1 MTGLDNILKSIT
13 DDAKK
18 KADKIILEA
27 KNEEKKILESSRLK
41 ANERFFE
48 IVNNAESQAREIM
61 KRAKSQAELE
71 RKNILLEKKY
81 NLISDTILS
90 TKNYILNLDDKN
102 YFNLILLICE
112 KYALPY
118 KGEIIF
124 SDEDFKRIPRGFKTA
139 VSKIAKEKG
148 GDLKISE
155 KTRNISGGVILS
167 YGEIEENCSID
178 ALINENHDDLEDRL
192 NLLFFEE

>member
-1 MTGLDNILKSIT
+1 MTGLENILKSIT
-13 DDAKK
+13 DDAKF
-18 KADKIILEA
+18 KADEIILDA

-71 RKNILLEKKY
+71 RKNILLEKKSK
-81 NLISDTILS
+81 LINDTILS
-90 TKNYILNLDDKN
+90 TKDYILNLDDKN

-112 KYALPY
+112 RYALPY

-124 SDEDFKRIPRGFKTA
+124 SSKDFNRIPRGFKTA
-139 VSKIAKEKG
+139 VSKIAKKHG
-148 GDLKISE
+148 GDLKVSE
-155 KTRNISGGVILS
+155 ETRNISGGVILS

-178 ALINENHDDLEDRL
+178 ALINEKRDDLEDKL
-192 NLLFFEE
+192 NLLFFAE